1 MSIILSS
8 EIRAS
13 FRLFILTHALIS
25 AVFSEE
31 LDADI
36 KQRLVPLRDV
46 RLSLEKRK
54 EYANEV
60 FSLPD
65 CENRLAGAMAK
76 LAIPSRYNGAMDTRT
91 REIQPLL
98 EKIDTGNYTPEEL
111 ELAREFYRW
120 RDAEIEVVIRAK
132 KARGELQWIIDALGE
147 MADKRAVAFVCPIL
161 SERGAEIDIYSDGPT
176 GTPQHSAAEALRVST
191 FRGLALPGAPDGY
204 VIEDWRKWWQENRH
218 RYPPPSPTLA
228 ELEATEGGTRPLTR
242 TPSPPSPS
250 ATPVVPVSVSPS
262 APVSPSTPAEKIE
275 IAPSAPKFS
284 FVWLLAVAITL
295 GLFALLA
302 RRHKT

>member
-1 MSIILSS
+1 
-8 EIRAS
+8 
-13 FRLFILTHALIS
+13 
-25 AVFSEE
+25 
-31 LDADI
+31 
-36 KQRLVPLRDV
+36 
-46 RLSLEKRK
+46 
-54 EYANEV
+54 
-60 FSLPD
+60 
-65 CENRLAGAMAK
+65 MAK

-111 ELAREFYRW
+111 ERAREFYRW